1 LRLQRLRVCILV
13 EVIIALIKGIDVI
26 VIVGL
31 GGGWGRRVLI
41 GIRVVIVIWCLV
53 NEVTVIHMLSPIR
66 GEGKARE

>member
-1 LRLQRLRVCILV
+1 V